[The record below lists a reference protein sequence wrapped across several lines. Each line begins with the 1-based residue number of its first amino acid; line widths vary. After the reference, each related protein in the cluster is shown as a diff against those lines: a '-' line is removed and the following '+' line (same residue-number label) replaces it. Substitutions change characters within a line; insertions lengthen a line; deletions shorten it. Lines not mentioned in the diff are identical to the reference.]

1 MNNIKGG
8 LGEFRMTIH
17 VKRADTGKTETHEL
31 IGKVIEDGTDT
42 LDNCA

>member
-8 LGEFRMTIH
+8 LGEFLMTIH

-31 IGKVIEDGTDT
+31 IGRIIADE
-42 LDNCA
+42 AEEE